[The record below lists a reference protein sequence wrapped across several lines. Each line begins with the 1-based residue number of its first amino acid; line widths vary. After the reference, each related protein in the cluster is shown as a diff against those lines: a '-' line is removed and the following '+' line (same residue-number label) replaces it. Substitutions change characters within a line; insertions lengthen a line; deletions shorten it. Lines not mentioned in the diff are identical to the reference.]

1 MLQCSLPSDFS
12 SCLTA
17 VLTSLFY
24 YFLCSVGFL
33 LLRSSSAAIY
43 SVSYRTAAHS
53 APCTPVAVLYSSSI
67 LYTTVAP
74 SYSMVPAAIS
84 PDRHTTCSRPPAPI
98 NSYSIPSERMRS
110 RSSSSSCCYEMLCMI
125 CIAQIQPRKH
135 VLDHADSTASTRPGN
150 MS

>member
-12 SCLTA
+12 SCLPA

-53 APCTPVAVLYSSSI
+53 APCTPVAVHSSSI